1 MVDVAASQAVLPAS
15 PDEALRALWG
25 AERVGP
31 SWFSSAFLDH
41 VPARQVDQ
49 VLAEL
54 RTALGAYQSARC
66 EDGRCTV
73 TFANGTMPARIRADG
88 EGRLTTLWFGPPSLT
103 ASTIEST
110 VEALRALP
118 GRVSV
123 LVLEDGTE
131 RAAVTPDEP
140 LGVGS
145 AFKLAVLAALQ
156 DRVTARALRWGQ
168 VVELDPAWRSL
179 PSGTLQT
186 WPPRTP
192 VTLATLAA
200 MMISESDN
208 TATDALIHVVGRA
221 EVERAAPARVR
232 PFLTTREVFVLKT
245 PANEALLTSFR
256 AGDEAQRRAL
266 LPELAARP
274 LPTLNAYPDT
284 PTALDVEWFFSARE
298 LCALMARVEQLPL
311 MSINPGVAERSSWD
325 HIAFKGGSEPGVLN
339 ATTWL
344 VRGSHR
350 YCVAATWNA
359 TTLLTASRFMSL
371 YSGVL
376 SALAA
381 HSTP

>member
-1 MVDVAASQAVLPAS
+1 M
-15 PDEALRALWG
+15 
-25 AERVGP
+25 
-31 SWFSSAFLDH
+31 
-41 VPARQVDQ
+41 
-49 VLAEL
+49 
-54 RTALGAYQSARC
+54 
-66 EDGRCTV
+66 
-73 TFANGTMPARIRADG
+73 
-88 EGRLTTLWFGPPSLT
+88 
-103 ASTIEST
+103 
-110 VEALRALP
+110 
-118 GRVSV
+118 
-123 LVLEDGTE
+123 
-131 RAAVTPDEP
+131 
-140 LGVGS
+140 
-145 AFKLAVLAALQ
+145 
-156 DRVTARALRWGQ
+156 
-168 VVELDPAWRSL
+168 
-179 PSGTLQT
+179 
-186 WPPRTP
+186 
-192 VTLATLAA
+192 
-200 MMISESDN
+200 
-208 TATDALIHVVGRA
+208 
-221 EVERAAPARVR
+221 
-232 PFLTTREVFVLKT
+232 LKT